1 MKTILLNLNSHIH
14 VMKIVAREQK
24 VFTEQYNYSSCQHE
38 NLDTVCNKNTL
49 LMLVCHNLG
58 AWLQIRQEG
67 ERSTR
72 NEVME
77 REVKSQVVQ

>member
-38 NLDTVCNKNTL
+38 NLDKNTL
-49 LMLVCHNLG
+49 FMLVCHNLG

-72 NEVME
+72 NKVME
-77 REVKSQVVQ
+77 REIKSQVVQ